1 MPPVRANEVYKRC
14 REAGGLFASTIKWHY
29 LDYFPLVRVVRQG
42 DASFSALLTKT
53 GDGKELDD
61 REVLLIE
68 SRFVT
73 TDEALVRAPSAV
85 RIFYSN
91 QEVAKFNTF
100 VAMQEGT
107 DVVKVRAEDTY
118 IGYADQDALRT
129 AIAKVDNMT
138 HTEFA
143 NRPREITV
151 VIGKPY
157 MISTNIDVVDG
168 LVNGAVGILVACERS
183 HSEGNL
189 PKRFWLEFDQSAS
202 VGRLNRLRSKWM
214 AEEAR
219 RYGYAVGAS
228 WVPIEPRSTTV
239 TLDRKTG
246 VACKRVQFP
255 LVEAQTVRA
264 RG

>member
-1 MPPVRANEVYKRC
+1 M
-14 REAGGLFASTIKWHY
+14 
-29 LDYFPLVRVVRQG
+29 RVVRLA
-42 DASFSALLTKT
+42 DASFSALLTKI

-73 TDEALVRAPSAV
+73 ADEALVRAPSAV

-118 IGYADQDALRT
+118 IGCADHDALRT

-138 HTEFA
+138 HIEFA
-143 NRPREITV
+143 NLPREITV

-157 MISTNIDVVDG
+157 MITTNIDVVDG

-189 PKRFWLEFDQSAS
+189 PKRLWLEFDQSAS
-202 VGRLNRLRSKWM
+202 VGRLARLHSKWM
-214 AEEAR
+214 AEAIRIRRRRSRSNREAPQSLLIAKRASRVSESSFRWWR
-219 RYGYAVGAS
+219 RV
-228 WVPIEPRSTTV
+228 
-239 TLDRKTG
+239 L
-246 VACKRVQFP
+246 
-255 LVEAQTVRA
+255 
-264 RG
+264 